1 MPPRLTLSAA
11 EQLVA
16 QRRHRIVFAVRDP
29 LLHRNQC
36 VVGIPPS
43 GIPRLY
49 FLGRREG
56 GASFT
61 AFAGGNGGK
70 GGDAVLVGNGGN
82 GGNPGSGGALGLS
95 GAGGAAGLLFGLP
108 GFNG

>member
-1 MPPRLTLSAA
+1 LLPSDATGSYLQSATRSFIGISALS
-11 EQLVA
+11 EF
-16 QRRHRIVFAVRDP
+16 RHPVFP
-29 LLHRNQC
+29 GC
-36 VVGIPPS
+36 IS
-43 GIPRLY
+43 
-49 FLGRREG
+49 LGGGEG